1 MFSEIVR
8 HGGGILAHVDEEVGA
23 AQVSELGLGPE
34 HGEGAL
40 AAFGKDGEV
49 AGPSRGVSEPTLVH
63 DGDVQGE
70 AAAQALGAKL
80 RRARCSARAQARRLG
95 DGGEQHVTLGDVTT
109 GVHRVVISVSRVRG
123 AVHERPD
130 L

>member
-1 MFSEIVR
+1 MVDAQAFLDVFSEIVR

-49 AGPSRGVSEPTLVH
+49 AGPSRGR
-63 DGDVQGE
+63 
-70 AAAQALGAKL
+70 L
-80 RRARCSARAQARRLG
+80 RADARA
-95 DGGEQHVTLGDVTT
+95 
-109 GVHRVVISVSRVRG
+109 
-123 AVHERPD
+123 
-130 L
+130 